1 MKKFNIELTDEQFA
15 EIEKI
20 AEFDGRGIKNQCEK
34 FVSVMINLYKN
45 NVTSYSN
52 TEINLYNESKKTSIC
67 VPTTHGGVLKSHE
80 DMVKD
85 KHIETTKTGDAHR
98 RIEYNGEQRPNVV
111 DISVAKKEP
120 AKQKTF
126 TAPDLDEIYKYMVS
140 ISFPDAKAEAEKFL
154 SYYSP
159 EWKDSNNKPV
169 KNWKAKIKFWKSKR
183 PAEQKESV
191 LTEFEE
197 QAMDKYTEIYL
208 MKLGNEPNIDG
219 GEKNAMKQLLTY
231 LVSEAEKTGKQKE
244 AALDSIRLILSNIDL
259 WGEMYNKKVSV
270 SHILKHIN
278 QIIINIKKYTTHFQQ
293 NIEVMKQMNPNYA
306 MNNEDRAKWIVEFNS
321 KNK

>member
-1 MKKFNIELTDEQFA
+1 MKKFNIELTEEQFA

-52 TEINLYNESKKTSIC
+52 TEINLYNEYKTTLECSQ
-67 VPTTHGGVLKSHE
+67 PEKWNFKATKE
-80 DMVKD
+80 
-85 KHIETTKTGDAHR
+85 ETTSVFK
-98 RIEYNGEQRPNVV
+98 E
-111 DISVAKKEP
+111 VAKN
-120 AKQKTF
+120 
-126 TAPDLDEIYKYMVS
+126 LDEPKKETKKRFEFKKPSEEDVFSYMVS
-140 ISFPDAKAEAEKFL
+140 ISFPNAKEEAANFHN
-154 SYYSP
+154 YYSP

-169 KNWKAKIKFWKSKR
+169 KNWKAKVKFWLSKR
-183 PAEQKESV
+183 PAEQKGTT

-197 QAMDKYTEIYL
+197 QALEKYSETYL
-208 MKLGNEPNIDG
+208 NKLGNEPNIDES
-219 GEKNAMKQLLTY
+219 EKGAMKKLLEY

-278 QIIINIKKYTTHFQQ
+278 QIIINIKKYTAYFQQ

-306 MNNEDRAKWIVEFNS
+306 MNTEDRAKWIFEFNS

>member
-1 MKKFNIELTDEQFA
+1 MKKFNIELTEEQFA

-45 NVTSYSN
+45 NVNSYSN
-52 TEINLYNESKKTSIC
+52 TEINLYNESKKTSIRI
-67 VPTTHGGVLKSHE
+67 PTMYGGALKSYE

-85 KHIETTKTGDAHR
+85 KHTETTKDGDAHR
-98 RIEYNGEQRPNVV
+98 TIQYNGEPRPNVV
-111 DISVAKKEP
+111 NA
-120 AKQKTF
+120 
-126 TAPDLDEIYKYMVS
+126 TAPKKRTEFKKPSEDDVFSYMVS
-140 ISFPDAKAEAEKFL
+140 ISFPNAKEEASNFHN
-154 SYYSP
+154 YYSP
-159 EWKDSNNKPV
+159 EWKDSNDKPV
-169 KNWKAKIKFWKSKR
+169 KNWKAKVKFWKSQR
-183 PAEQKESV
+183 PTEQKEST
-191 LTEFEE
+191 LTDFEE
-197 QAMDKYTEIYL
+197 LAIEKYAEVYL

-219 GEKNAMKQLLTY
+219 SEKFAMTKLLAY

-278 QIIINIKKYTTHFQQ
+278 QIIINIKKYTAYFQQ

-306 MNNEDRAKWIVEFNS
+306 MNTEDRAKWIVEFNS

>member
-52 TEINLYNESKKTSIC
+52 TEINLYNEYKTTLIQPEKWNFK
-67 VPTTHGGVLKSHE
+67 PTKEELKLPMQSFPE
-80 DMVKD
+80 
-85 KHIETTKTGDAHR
+85 E
-98 RIEYNGEQRPNVV
+98 P
-111 DISVAKKEP
+111 KKEQV
-120 AKQKTF
+120 KQKTF

-140 ISFPDAKAEAEKFL
+140 ISFPDAKVEAEKFL

-191 LTEFEE
+191 LTDFEE

-219 GEKNAMKQLLTY
+219 SEKNAMKQLLTY

-278 QIIINIKKYTTHFQQ
+278 QIIINIKKYTAHFQQ